1 MPIRKLQIVF
11 FCFLLLGISKSAM
24 AQDPIE
30 LFQQS
35 LDNKQYNKAQNYFEQ
50 AWILDSNAAKP
61 FLIKYL
67 TLFAI
72 KGEYEKAYT
81 VLQPYIIADNLPD
94 YLKDKAS
101 ALYTICS
108 FAKRYQ
114 LQNEISITNLGDNIN
129 SSAAEYFPTIDFQ
142 DSLFIFMRRSDWKR
156 EDFYTSTLGPN
167 GFTKAVLMEDTQ
179 NVPDKKGSAS
189 LSKDM
194 QTLYFAADYPEQGF
208 GRYDIYSVRKTNT
221 GWSAPKNLGRNIN
234 TDFWDS
240 APSISPD
247 GKALYF
253 CSNRP
258 YGYGGIDIYVSYKN
272 ERGGWQEAENMGPQ
286 INTAG
291 DEQTP
296 FMHADN
302 TSLYFSS
309 TGWPG
314 FGGADLFVSRKMND
328 STWTTPINLGYPINT
343 YDNEGSISVA
353 HNGVAAYMAS
363 DRADSRG
370 GLDIYKVELAIN
382 TRANQKDTTT
392 IASKKVAQKQIAPTE
407 IVIVPNKVQVFKQ
420 VLFIVN
426 TATFIDAAI
435 PELISLVQYLKD
447 NNKAMVTIEGH
458 TDNSGVVAQ
467 NLLLSQARAA
477 AIQQYLINN
486 GIAAKR
492 ITAIGYGDS
501 IPVDSNKTAEG
512 RAANRRTSFKI
523 SF

>member
-1 MPIRKLQIVF
+1 MQIRKLQIVF

-35 LDNKQYNKAQNYFEQ
+35 FEQKKYSNAQHYFEQ
-50 AWILDSNAAKP
+50 AWELDSNNAKP

-72 KGEYEKAYT
+72 RGEYEKAYT
-81 VLQPYIIADNLPD
+81 ILQPYIIADNLPS
-94 YLKDKAS
+94 YLKEKAN

-108 FAKRYQ
+108 FAKRYKYQ
-114 LQNEISITNLGDNIN
+114 DEILITNLGDSIN
-129 SSAAEYFPTIDFQ
+129 TPAAEYFPTIDFQ
-142 DSLFIFMRRSDWKR
+142 DSLFIFMRRAEWKR

-167 GFTKAVLMEDTQ
+167 GFTKAALMLDSL
-179 NVPDKKGSAS
+179 NKPDKKGSAS

-221 GWSAPKNLGRNIN
+221 GWSVPKNLGRNIN

-247 GKALYF
+247 GNTLYF

-258 YGYGGIDIYVSYKN
+258 GGYGGIDIYVSYKN

-302 TSLYFSS
+302 KSLYFSS

-314 FGGADLFVSRKMND
+314 FGGADLFVSRKLSDENW
-328 STWTTPINLGYPINT
+328 STPLNLGFPINT

-353 HNGVAAYMAS
+353 HNGIDAYMAS

-370 GLDIYKVELAIN
+370 GLDIYTVQLAIN

-392 IASKKVAQKQIAPTE
+392 IASTITTPITTPIPME
-407 IVIVPNKVQVFKQ
+407 IVPNKVQVFKQ

-435 PELISLVQYLKD
+435 PELIALVQYLKE
-447 NNKAMVTIEGH
+447 NNKANITIQGH
-458 TDNSGVVAQ
+458 TDNSGIATQ
-467 NLLLSQARAA
+467 NLILSQARAA
-477 AIQQYLINN
+477 AIQKYLINN

-492 ITAIGYGDS
+492 ITAIGYGSS
-501 IPVDSNKTAEG
+501 IPIASNETAAG

-523 SF
+523 TF

>member
-11 FCFLLLGISKSAM
+11 FCFLLLGISKSAI

-30 LFQQS
+30 LFQQAF
-35 LDNKQYNKAQNYFEQ
+35 DNKQYNKAQSYFEE
-50 AWILDSNAAKP
+50 AWKLDSNAAKP

-67 TLFAI
+67 TVFAI
-72 KGEYEKAYT
+72 RGEYEKAYT
-81 VLQPYIIADNLPD
+81 ILQPYIIADNLPS
-94 YLKDKAS
+94 YLKEKAN

-108 FAKRYQ
+108 FAKRYK
-114 LQNEISITNLGDNIN
+114 LANEIKITNVGDSIN
-129 SSAAEYFPTIDFQ
+129 TSAAEYFPAIDFQ
-142 DSLFIFMRRSDWKR
+142 DSSFIFMRRSDWKR

-167 GFTKAVLMEDTQ
+167 GFTKAILMQDSL
-179 NVPDKKGSAS
+179 NRPNKKGSAS

-208 GRYDIYSVRKTNT
+208 GRYDIYSVRKTNK

-240 APSISPD
+240 APSIAPD

-258 YGYGGIDIYVSYKN
+258 GGYGGIDIYVSYKN

-302 TSLYFSS
+302 KSLYFSS

-314 FGGADLFVSRKMND
+314 FGGADLFVSRKIND
-328 STWTTPINLGYPINT
+328 STWSTPINLGYPINT

-353 HNGVAAYMAS
+353 HNGNDAYMAS

-370 GLDIYKVELAIN
+370 GLDIYKVELAIE
-382 TRANQKDTTT
+382 TRANQKDTVA
-392 IASKKVAQKQIAPTE
+392 IAPIQIAPTE
-407 IVIVPNKVQVFKQ
+407 MVIVPNKVQVFKH

-435 PELISLVQYLKD
+435 PELVSLAQYLKD
-447 NNKAMVTIEGH
+447 NNKAFVTIEGH
-458 TDNSGVVAQ
+458 TDNSGKLDQ
-467 NLLLSQARAA
+467 NLILSKARAA

-486 GIAAKR
+486 GIAANR
-492 ITAIGYGDS
+492 ITAIGYGAS
-501 IPVDSNKTAEG
+501 IPIATNKTAAG

-523 SF
+523 TF

>member
-1 MPIRKLQIVF
+1 MPIRKLQIVI
-11 FCFLLLGISKSAM
+11 FCFLFLGISGSAL

-35 LDNKQYNKAQNYFEQ
+35 LDNKQYSKAQDYFEQ
-50 AWILDSNAAKP
+50 AWKLDSNTAKP

-67 TLFAI
+67 TVFAI
-72 KGEYEKAYT
+72 RGEYEKAYNI
-81 VLQPYIIADNLPD
+81 LQPYILSENLPN
-94 YLKDKAS
+94 YLKDKAD
-101 ALYTICS
+101 ALYAICS

-114 LQNEISITNLGDNIN
+114 LQNEITITNVGDNIN
-129 SSAAEYFPTIDFQ
+129 TNAAEYFPAIDFQ

-156 EDFYTSTLGPN
+156 EDFYTSTLGPD
-167 GFTKAVLMEDTQ
+167 GFTKAILMQDSL
-179 NVPDKKGSAS
+179 NKPNKKGSAS

-194 QTLYFAADYPEQGF
+194 QTLYFAADFPEQGF
-208 GRYDIYSVRKTNT
+208 GRYDIYNVKKTNG

-240 APSISPD
+240 APSIAPD

-258 YGYGGIDIYVSYKN
+258 DGYGGIDIYVSYKN

-302 TSLYFSS
+302 KSFYFSS

-314 FGGADLFVSRKMND
+314 FGGADLFVSRRIND
-328 STWTTPINLGYPINT
+328 SNWSTPVNLGYPINT

-353 HNGVAAYMAS
+353 HNGIDAYIAS

-370 GLDIYKVELAIN
+370 GLDIYKVELASN
-382 TRANQKDTTT
+382 TRANQKDTIV
-392 IASKKVAQKQIAPTE
+392 IAPKQIAEKQIVPTE
-407 IVIVPNKVQVFKQ
+407 MVIVPNKVQIFKQ
-420 VLFIVN
+420 VLFNVN

-435 PELISLVQYLKD
+435 PELIALVQYLKD
-447 NNKAMVTIEGH
+447 NKKAMVTLEGH
-458 TDNSGVVAQ
+458 TDNSGIVAQ
-467 NLLLSQARAA
+467 NQILSQARAA

-486 GIAAKR
+486 GIAANR
-492 ITAIGYGDS
+492 ITAIGYGAS
-501 IPVDSNKTAEG
+501 MPIASNKTAEG
-512 RAANRRTSFKI
+512 RATNRRTNFKI
-523 SF
+523 TF

>member
-1 MPIRKLQIVF
+1 MQIRKLQIVF

-35 LDNKQYNKAQNYFEQ
+35 FDNKKYSAAEHYFEQ
-50 AWILDSNAAKP
+50 AWELDSINTKP

-72 KGEYEKAYT
+72 RGEYEKAYT
-81 VLQPYIIADNLPD
+81 ILQPYIIADNLPS
-94 YLKDKAS
+94 YLKEKAN

-108 FAKRYQ
+108 FAKRNKQ
-114 LQNEISITNLGDNIN
+114 QAEIVITNMGDSIN
-129 SSAAEYFPTIDFQ
+129 TPAAEYFPTIDFQ
-142 DSLFIFMRRSDWKR
+142 DSLFIFMRRADWKR
-156 EDFYTSTLGPN
+156 EDFYTSSLGPN
-167 GFTKAVLMEDTQ
+167 GFTKAALMLDSL
-179 NVPDKKGSAS
+179 NKPDKKGSAS

-208 GRYDIYSVRKTNT
+208 GRYDIYSVHKTNA
-221 GWSAPKNLGRNIN
+221 GWSVPKNLGRNIN

-240 APSISPD
+240 APSIAPD

-258 YGYGGIDIYVSYKN
+258 GGYGGIDIYVSYKN

-302 TSLYFSS
+302 KSLYFSS

-314 FGGADLFVSRKMND
+314 FGGADLFVSRRLSDENW
-328 STWTTPINLGYPINT
+328 STPLNLGFPINT

-353 HNGVAAYMAS
+353 HNGMDAYMAS

-370 GLDIYKVELAIN
+370 GLDIYKVELAVN
-382 TRANQKDTTT
+382 TRANQKDTS
-392 IASKKVAQKQIAPTE
+392 A
-407 IVIVPNKVQVFKQ
+407 IVPNKVQVFKQ

-435 PELISLVQYLKD
+435 PELIALVQYLNE
-447 NNKAMVTIEGH
+447 NNKANITIEGH
-458 TDNSGVVAQ
+458 TDNSGIAAQ
-467 NLLLSQARAA
+467 NIMLSQARAD
-477 AIQQYLINN
+477 AIQKYLINN

-492 ITAIGYGDS
+492 ITAIGYGSS
-501 IPVDSNKTAEG
+501 IPITSNENAEG